1 MSDIRLSPI
10 RILDSGKIR
19 DQKILERV
27 TDDVPAFIR
36 AVLADANR
44 KYFTAS
50 VIPSGKE
57 LVFGVLGLENYS
69 EKNRSADAVMYF
81 TSSVL
86 DGEETVSISIEDRK
100 SSFDSLLRYSFFDL
114 QIHRIQVLI
123 PVTDEAS
130 DQVLLECNM
139 KQEAIL
145 EEALYVDGVY
155 CDAALFSLLDSEY
168 PDYSVGFVPFRK
180 GVVAIRG
187 DNEVIEMTKF
197 FSYGKPVEGNLE
209 RNVAIRTG
217 IADSS
222 GVLKPEGSPEYKD
235 LINMEFPKEVMRCM
249 VELNEYFL
257 KRRTT
262 FTIHTKPLHG
272 SDFQKKVWDKV
283 NTIPYGVTKSYED
296 IALELTGGDKV
307 SARNLTR
314 AVGSACGD
322 NPLPIL
328 VPCHRII
335 GKDGKL
341 VGFSGGLE
349 IKEFL
354 LNHEMFG
361 IHALV

>member
-1 MSDIRLSPI
+1 MADVRLSPI
-10 RILDSGKIR
+10 RILDSSKIR
-19 DQKILERV
+19 DLKILDAI
-27 TDDVPAFIR
+27 TDDVPSFIR
-36 AVLADANR
+36 SVLSDTNR
-44 KYFTAS
+44 KFFTAS
-50 VIPSGKE
+50 SGSSGKE

-69 EKNRSADAVMYF
+69 SKNRSAGTVMF
-81 TSSVL
+81 FADSVSTG
-86 DGEETVSISIEDRK
+86 DEVFMVTDDERK
-100 SSFDSLLRYSFFDL
+100 AAFDSLLRYAFFDL
-114 QIHRIQVLI
+114 QIHRVYMMI
-123 PVTDEAS
+123 PVTDES
-130 DQVLLECNM
+130 SEKILLNCNM
-139 KQEAIL
+139 RQEAIL
-145 EEALYVDGVY
+145 EEALFVDGTY

-187 DNEVIEMTKF
+187 DNEVIEMTQF
-197 FSYGKPVEGNLE
+197 FLYGKQVEGNLE

-217 IADSS
+217 IADSN
-222 GVLKPEGSPEYKD
+222 GVLKPEGSPEYKALFD
-235 LINMEFPKEVMRCM
+235 LEFPKEVMRCM
-249 VELNEYFL
+249 TEMNEYFL
-257 KRRTT
+257 KRRTA
-262 FTIHTKPLHG
+262 FTIHTKPLYG

-335 GKDGKL
+335 GKDGRL

-349 IKEFL
+349 IKEYL

-361 IHALV
+361 IHVC

>member
-1 MSDIRLSPI
+1 MSDVRLSPI

-19 DQKILERV
+19 ESRILDRV

-36 AVLADANR
+36 SILADANR

-50 VIPSGKE
+50 VFSLGKE
-57 LVFGVLGLENYS
+57 LVFGVLGLENFS
-69 EKNRSADAVMYF
+69 SKNRSSDAVMYF
-81 TSSVL
+81 VSSVSS
-86 DGEETVSISIEDRK
+86 GEDTADISADDRK
-100 SSFDSLLRYSFFDL
+100 TAFDSLLRYAFFDL

-123 PVTDEAS
+123 PVTDEIS
-130 DQVLLECNM
+130 DQVLLGCNM

-145 EEALYVDGVY
+145 EEALYVDGAY

-187 DNEVIEMTKF
+187 DNEVIEMTRF

-217 IADSS
+217 IADAS
-222 GVLKPEGSPEYKD
+222 GVLKEEGAPEYKE
-235 LINMEFPKEVMRCM
+235 LLNMEFPKEVMRCM
-249 VELNEYFL
+249 TELNEYFM
-257 KRRTT
+257 KRRTS

-283 NTIPYGVTKSYED
+283 NTIPYGVTRSYED